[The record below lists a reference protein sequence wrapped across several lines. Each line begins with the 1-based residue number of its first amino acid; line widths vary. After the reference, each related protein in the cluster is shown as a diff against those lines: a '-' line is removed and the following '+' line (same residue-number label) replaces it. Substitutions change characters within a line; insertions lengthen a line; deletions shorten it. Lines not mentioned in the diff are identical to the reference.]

1 HYWAFTSPVRPFFF
15 FLFDLCSGVGC
26 DANASYATYGTP
38 HPAIGEHSDVITQF
52 FNLPLSFLSTITDFV
67 LFPFSPLN
75 FRFLFYRF

>member
-1 HYWAFTSPVRPFFF
+1 

-52 FNLPLSFLSTITDFV
+52 FNLPLSFLSTITNFV
-67 LFPFSPLN
+67 LFPLSPLS
-75 FRFLFYRF
+75 FQFLFYRF